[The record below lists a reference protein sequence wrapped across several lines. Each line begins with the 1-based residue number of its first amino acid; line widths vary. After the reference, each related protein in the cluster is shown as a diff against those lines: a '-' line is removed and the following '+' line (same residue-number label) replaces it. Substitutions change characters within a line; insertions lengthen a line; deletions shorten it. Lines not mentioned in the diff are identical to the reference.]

1 VILNKLKE
9 KGLILPPH
17 WLPTNTQ
24 YLTIMGSV
32 AYGVSSNS
40 SDNDIYGFCIPPKD
54 DVFPHLRGE
63 VPGFGKQVQRFEC
76 WEEHHIFDGETQKEY
91 DLTVYSIVKYF
102 QLCMQNNPNMID
114 SLFTPR
120 RCVLHST
127 QIGEMVRENRK
138 MFLHKGCWHR
148 FKGYAYS
155 QLNKMKN
162 RNPQGK
168 RKALIEKHGYD
179 TKFAYHIPRLLHE
192 VEMIMVEGDLD
203 LQRNREQLK
212 AIRRGEWT
220 KEEVLNYCQEKEIQL
235 EAVYNECTLPYGP
248 DENKIKGLLL
258 NCLEHHYGSLDRVI
272 HAPDRYES
280 ALREISEICR
290 KTITT

>member
-1 VILNKLKE
+1 MILEKLKE

-17 WLPTNTQ
+17 WLPNNTQ

-32 AYGVSSNS
+32 AYGVSSDN

-63 VPGFGKQVQRFEC
+63 IPGFGNQTHRFES
-76 WEEHHIFDGETQKEY
+76 WEEQHIFDKETQKEY
-91 DLTVYSIVKYF
+91 DFTVYSIVKYF

-120 RCVLHST
+120 RCVAHST

-138 MFLHKGCWHR
+138 MFLHKGCWSR

-162 RNPQGK
+162 KKPLGK
-168 RKALIEKHGYD
+168 RKKLIEEHGYD
-179 TKFAYHIPRLLHE
+179 TKFGYHIPRLLHE
-192 VEMIMVEGDLD
+192 VEMIMIEGDLD

-212 AIRRGEWT
+212 AIRRGEWSM
-220 KEEVLNYCQEKEIQL
+220 EELVDYCQEKEKQL
-235 EAVYNECTLPYGP
+235 EKVYTKCSLPYGP
-248 DENKIKGLLL
+248 DEEKIKDLLL
-258 NCLEHHYGSLDRVI
+258 KCLEHHYGSLDKVI
-272 HAPDRYES
+272 HVPDRYES
-280 ALREISEICR
+280 ALREISDICKR
-290 KTITT
+290 TIN